1 MDDFFTVASF
11 ATLTATVLAV
21 VAVMNTLRHALG
33 WGPRWFGLLLSIAFA
48 FVAMNVTAAMGEQ
61 SQTADLGWIRYLVAL
76 VNGCLI
82 YTSAF
87 GVQNTV
93 ISERA
98 PRQGVTM
105 EAAARPRLTFRSPW

>member
-11 ATLTATVLAV
+11 ATLATTVLAV
-21 VAVMNTLRHALG
+21 VAVVNAVRHAFS
-33 WGPRWFGLLLSIAFA
+33 WGPRWFGFLLSIVFA
-48 FVAMNVTAAMGEQ
+48 FVAFSVTAAMGEE
-61 SQTADLGWIRYLVAL
+61 SRTTDLGWIRYLVVL

-93 ISERA
+93 IADSDVGGVGLQSEA
-98 PRQGVTM
+98 P
-105 EAAARPRLTFRSPW
+105 AAGMSLRSRW